1 MIIWP
6 TLITVYWNN
15 CRRMKIFLNFWLLF
29 TSLTFC
35 RIRGAVNCLAPYLFI
50 FIFKK
55 SCSLLSYRRSLQMLV
70 DDNNNIVACI
80 KPKLLHIWVK
90 YTQKKTY
97 VVGTEDVYYDK
108 KIRHK
113 TSKVQFEE
121 NFLNLVTLHLLKWL

>member
-1 MIIWP
+1 
-6 TLITVYWNN
+6 
-15 CRRMKIFLNFWLLF
+15 MKIFLNFWLLF
-29 TSLTFC
+29 TSSTFC

-90 YTQKKTY
+90 YIQKINLGILFYLSYKIKISHLGKTY
-97 VVGTEDVYYDK
+97 MFGLTSFRKVGRERNDLAQRVTKSLTRE
-108 KIRHK
+108 RR
-113 TSKVQFEE
+113 TLFE
-121 NFLNLVTLHLLKWL
+121 